1 MDDLTPMDPECR
13 EAAPETPPETPCYYG
28 TGRQPEKRSSHL
40 PVIIV
45 LVCLLAAANFIT
57 VFALL
62 ELKRSQTPSVSPSTG
77 SEPIALTPSENVSAA
92 PDPMQEEENGGQMIL
107 QQSPE
112 GVLPLWELYQK
123 VMPSVVTVLAE
134 PNTVAGTGIVLSH
147 NGYIITNA
155 RTVQKAASLK
165 IRTNDGEIYDARLVG
180 SDSSTDLAVLKAEI
194 AALVPAEF
202 GDSDELQPG
211 DSVVAISNPFGQDL
225 GATMSQGIIAAVN
238 ENVELSGKQISVLQ
252 TNASLDADSAGGPLF
267 NDSGQV
273 VGFNIDRVGSLV
285 SYETVPH
292 IGFAIPTREA
302 KAILRELIADG
313 YVSGRASLGL
323 EVMDIPAGSRIYWK
337 LPAGV
342 MVRSIYAQ
350 SAACAAGLRTGDV
363 IVGLND
369 VSVENVQDFETALDA
384 CQVGQTVRVYIYR
397 GGNRY
402 YADLIAEDAEKY
414 G

>member
-1 MDDLTPMDPECR
+1 MDDLTPMDPEYR
-13 EAAPETPPETPCYYG
+13 EAAPETPQETPCYYG
-28 TGRQPEKRSSHL
+28 TGRQPEKRPSHL

-45 LVCLLAAANFIT
+45 LISLLAAANFIT

-62 ELKRSQTPSVSPSTG
+62 ELKRSQTPSVSPTTG
-77 SEPIALTPSENVSAA
+77 TELIALTPSENASAA
-92 PDPMQEEENGGQMIL
+92 PDPMQEAENGGQMIL

-112 GVLPLWELYQK
+112 DALPLRELYQK

-134 PNTVAGTGIVLSH
+134 PDTVAGTGVVLSRS
-147 NGYIITNA
+147 GYIITNA
-155 RTVQKAASLK
+155 RTVQQAASLK

-180 SDSSTDLAVLKAEI
+180 SDRSTDLA
-194 AALVPAEF
+194 ALGPAEF

-252 TNASLDADSAGGPLF
+252 TNAALDADSAGGPLF

-384 CQVGQTVRVYIYR
+384 CQAGQTVRVYIYR